1 MLRRKTKY
9 FFSGINLTVAV
20 HLRIDFMYSHIQNTC
35 HFSTRN
41 ISVYRFLTEFL
52 SLASFS
58 NISSKIEVNTLT
70 SLEPLT
76 DQRDCQLQ
84 IHKRKEGIKKSFLLL
99 LLLPGI
105 ETTFPIDLTEFRTPQ
120 SWIHANLWKITELSS
135 TLTTIRN
142 SIVLDNNFWAI
153 EKLSQ
158 IAQDKNFRWKKIALH
173 KTRKQMFFLKIE
185 IRSSSK

>member
-120 SWIHANLWKITELSS
+120 S
-135 TLTTIRN
+135 
-142 SIVLDNNFWAI
+142 
-153 EKLSQ
+153 
-158 IAQDKNFRWKKIALH
+158 
-173 KTRKQMFFLKIE
+173 
-185 IRSSSK
+185 